1 MNDVIKWL
9 SRAGRI
15 NERIKAISMSKVDKE
30 LRVSYVSELRNVRRE
45 IFQCIRKMENA
56 ECQILIIK
64 KYIDLKSWEEI
75 AEFLDISVKWARTGL
90 HSKALK
96 EVGKILN
103 ANENK

>member
-9 SRAGRI
+9 SRADKI
-15 NERIKAISMSKVDKE
+15 NKLIKSVSMSKVDKE
-30 LRVSYVSELRNVRRE
+30 LRVSYVQELRNVRRE
-45 IFQCIRKMENA
+45 IFRCVRKMRNN
-56 ECQILIIK
+56 ECQILIIQ